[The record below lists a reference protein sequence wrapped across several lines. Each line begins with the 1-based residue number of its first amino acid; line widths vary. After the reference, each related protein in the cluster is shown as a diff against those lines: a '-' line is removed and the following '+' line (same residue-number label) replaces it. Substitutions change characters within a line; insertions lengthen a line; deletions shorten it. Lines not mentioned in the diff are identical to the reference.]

1 MRYLLTLLL
10 GAIVGALLVFYF
22 LVGAPGAKHLPGA
35 AVKAPEAGGDPPGT
49 VLVTLDEKFFDT
61 LLGSIFRDLN
71 APSFRLAQNNDMQ
84 NDAGRTGA
92 VDNGFSFQPIAFQQQ
107 AGGCTNTI
115 TVAPEGSN
123 VKTGVRF
130 TGGKVMAPLA
140 FSGSYNVPLLGC
152 TDFKGWA
159 QADIQ
164 LAFDQSKQTVF
175 GQINVEG
182 VNLDNVSP
190 ILSGPITLFVQN
202 AINER
207 VNPLEVLRGQQLAI
221 SVPVQASNGTLNAR
235 VKDVRSE
242 ILDGSLRMHISYDF
256 NGTK

>member
-1 MRYLLTLLL
+1 MRYLLTLLF
-10 GAIVGALLVFYF
+10 GVIIGGLLVFYF
-22 LVGAPGAKHLPGA
+22 LVGVPGAKRLPGA
-35 AVKAPEAGGDPPGT
+35 AVTAPEAGGDPPGT
-49 VLVTLDEKFFDT
+49 VLVTLDEKFFDA
-61 LLGSIFRDLN
+61 LLGSIFRDLK
-71 APSFRLAQNNDMQ
+71 APSFRLAMNNG
-84 NDAGRTGA
+84 DANAGA
-92 VDNGFSFQPIAFQQQ
+92 RSGMGSDAFSFQPIVFQQ
-107 AGGCTNTI
+107 GGCSNTL
-115 TVAPEGSN
+115 TVAPEGDN

-130 TGGKVMAPLA
+130 TNGKVMAPLA
-140 FSGSYNVPLLGC
+140 FSGSYNVPLIGC
-152 TDFKGWA
+152 TEFKGWA
-159 QADIQ
+159 QANIQ

-175 GQINVEG
+175 GQVNVEG
-182 VNLDNVSP
+182 VNLDNVTP

-242 ILDGSLRMHISYDF
+242 VLDGSLRMHISYDF